1 MMKFRL
7 KQLLERP
14 GAPSQAE
21 LARSIGVPRQQ
32 INRLVNGDIERIDL
46 KTLDKL
52 YEALDCDSVDE
63 LIEYR
68 SVTARRDPDSFRE
81 RFIAELVSL
90 TLAPVQDNREEI
102 YTEPSVRQAAE
113 RFFDEHI
120 SRDIENG
127 GLLASLHARLMKEM
141 KDFVGR
147 HGAREGEIGTAD
159 QEHRDEGLIQLVS
172 EIPVGE
178 GKNSSMGRVA

>member
-1 MMKFRL
+1 MKFRL

-52 YEALDCDSVDE
+52 YEALGCSSVDE
-63 LIEYR
+63 LIEY
-68 SVTARRDPDSFRE
+68 TQAPARRDPDSFRE

-90 TLAPVQDNREEI
+90 TLAPVQQNSDAI
-102 YTEPSVRQAAE
+102 YTEPSVREAAE
-113 RFFDEHI
+113 QFFDEHI

-127 GLLASLHARLMKEM
+127 GLLATLHARLMNEM
-141 KDFVGR
+141 KNFVSR
-147 HGAREGEIGTAD
+147 YGARQGDIDAAD
-159 QEHRDEGLIQLVS
+159 QDHQDEGLIQLVS
-172 EIPVGE
+172 EIPIGE
-178 GKNSSMGRVA
+178 GKESSLSRVA

>member
-1 MMKFRL
+1 M
-7 KQLLERP
+7 ERP

-68 SVTARRDPDSFRE
+68 NVAARRDPDSFRE

-120 SRDIENG
+120 SRDVENG

-147 HGAREGEIGTAD
+147 HGAREEEIGTAD

-178 GKNSSMGRVA
+178 GKNNSMGRVA

>member
-52 YEALDCDSVDE
+52 YEALGCDSVDE

-68 SVTARRDPDSFRE
+68 SIAVRRD
-81 RFIAELVSL
+81 
-90 TLAPVQDNREEI
+90 REEI

-113 RFFDEHI
+113 HFFDEHI
-120 SRDIENG
+120 SRDVENG

-147 HGAREGEIGTAD
+147 HGAREEEIGTAD
-159 QEHRDEGLIQLVS
+159 QEYRDEGLIQLVS